1 MNRNL
6 LLGPALLFCLA
17 LPALAQSTLT
27 PEGVA
32 AQLQANAD
40 AKEPHPPAGVT
51 ESPVS
56 FITTDGLALPGT
68 LTLPAPPPADPKKPA
83 PKPPVAVLEQGSGV
97 QDRDATVGA
106 NKFFQQLAWGLAE
119 RGVATLRYDRRAKVD
134 MANFIQHADLD
145 HEVVLDAAAAL
156 AFAQTLPQ
164 VDPGRVFLVGH
175 SLGAQLAPDTVALR
189 LSQQADSVRGMALL
203 SGVARPIDQV
213 LDEQIRTLGKTQGG
227 TPEQIDQIAKH
238 WADVWAQAKDPATP
252 PDRRIGV
259 GASLPVTYWRDW
271 LRRDPVATMHT
282 LAVPALVTRGTKD
295 VNSTHA
301 DFELLKAAATAP
313 GSDAREFTGLSHLY
327 IPLAGEPNG
336 GDVFTP
342 GKVSPEFMDYLAAW
356 LLHTGAPKSV
366 TVHLER
372 PVPQ

>member
-1 MNRNL
+1 MNWKL
-6 LLGPALLFCLA
+6 LFGPALLFCVA
-17 LPALAQSTLT
+17 LPAPAQSTLT

-40 AKEPHPPAGVT
+40 AKKPHVPAGVT

-56 FITTDGLALPGT
+56 FITADGLALPGT
-68 LTLPAPPPADPKKPA
+68 LTLPPAPLPPDPKKPA

-134 MANFIQHADLD
+134 MENFIQHADLD

-156 AFAQTLPQ
+156 AFAQALPQ
-164 VDPGRVFLVGH
+164 VDPARVFLVGH

-189 LSQQADSVRGMALL
+189 LSQQAGSVRGMALL
-203 SGVARPIDQV
+203 SGIARPIDQV

-227 TPEQIDQIAKH
+227 TPEQIDQVAKH

-252 PDRRIGV
+252 ADRRIGV

-271 LRRDPVATMHT
+271 LRRDPVATMRT

-313 GSDAREFTGLSHLY
+313 GSEAREFTGLNHLY

-342 GKVSPEFMDYLAAW
+342 GKVSPEFMDTLAAW
-356 LLHTGAPKSV
+356 LLHTGAPKSF
-366 TVHLER
+366 TVQQAR
-372 PVPQ
+372 